1 MAINTIKSLLQ
12 ETQTKLA
19 ETSDSPALDAE
30 LLLAFCLDKNRSYLF
45 TWPDNV
51 VPEEQLKS
59 FNALIEK
66 RLNDYPV
73 AYLLGTKAF
82 WTLDLLVTP
91 DVLIP
96 RPETELLVEIALE
109 KISGIKSPKILDLGT
124 GSGAIALAIASE
136 RPDAK
141 VIACDYSNKALEVAK
156 KNADNNGLDK
166 RVTFI
171 ESDWFSNIT
180 DGSGSRP
187 SFDLIVSNPPY
198 IAPDDP
204 HLNQT
209 IRHEPQQALVADNA
223 GMKDI
228 ETIIKNSKDHL
239 KNGCWLM
246 IEHGYDQKEQ
256 TLALFRQFGYEEA
269 KNYQDFG
276 QNPRL
281 SIAKQP
287 IC

>member
-1 MAINTIKSLLQ
+1 MTSNTIKSVLHKA
-12 ETQTKLA
+12 QTKLA
-19 ETSDSPALDAE
+19 GISDSPALDAE
-30 LLLAFCLDKNRSYLF
+30 LLLAFCLDKNHSYLF

-51 VPEEQLKS
+51 VDEAQLTR
-59 FNALIEK
+59 FNQLIEK
-66 RLNDYPV
+66 RLTDYPV

-109 KISGIKSPKILDLGT
+109 KISEIRMKAPKILDLGT
-124 GSGAIALAIASE
+124 GSGAIALALASE

-141 VIACDYSNKALEVAK
+141 ITACDYSSKALEVAK
-156 KNADNNGLDK
+156 KNAELNKLDK
-166 RVTFI
+166 QLTFI
-171 ESDWFSNIT
+171 ESDWFSNIN
-180 DGSGSRP
+180 DSD
-187 SFDLIVSNPPY
+187 FDLIVSNPPY

-204 HLNQT
+204 HLVQT

-228 ETIIKNSKDHL
+228 ENIIKDSKDHL
-239 KNGCWLM
+239 KKGCWLM
-246 IEHGYDQKEQ
+246 IEHGYDQKDQ
-256 TLALFRQFGYEEA
+256 TLALFKKFGYEEA
-269 KNYQDFG
+269 TNYQDIA

-281 SIAKQP
+281 SIAKQA
-287 IC
+287 IY